1 MKYTYNDMEAIHPG
15 HQTQYQRWRFLYDS
29 YMGGFYYRKND
40 YLTRYVYE
48 NEQEYDNRKQE
59 TPLDNHCKNIIHTYS
74 SFLFRESPYREFGSI
89 ESDPSLES
97 FMQDADLDGRNF
109 NNFMRDACIQASIY
123 GTAWIVV
130 DKPQTQTTTRAQE
143 LEQEIRPY
151 VSLISP
157 INVIDWDFTRRAN
170 GAYELTYVKVFE
182 RHISQ
187 TEAVYRIYT
196 PESIDV
202 VVHDKGNTKAPVD
215 VIESTPNALGKV
227 PMVILYNSRSWQRGI
242 GISDIEDIAD
252 HQLKIFNLNSELI
265 QLARIGNHPSL
276 VKTDMV
282 KASAGAGAIITVP
295 ENTPEG
301 LKPYLLQ
308 PDSNNIDGLL
318 SSIERTVD
326 TIDKLAHLGGIR
338 STASRSQ
345 SGVALQSEF
354 QLLQAKLTEKASG
367 LELAEE
373 QIWRLWALWQNS
385 TFDGVIEYSNVYNMR
400 DKTAELEQ
408 IKMAKDSEIT
418 NPRLLREID
427 ILIAEIL
434 VDDEETLNEIK
445 EETAVGG
452 EIILE
457 HDPVEGSQDLVA
469 HIREMINQGMSDSE
483 ILELHPEIEEIFDD
497 SRDTNLESGTT
508 T

>member
-1 MKYTYNDMEAIHPG
+1 
-15 HQTQYQRWRFLYDS
+15 
-29 YMGGFYYRKND
+29 
-40 YLTRYVYE
+40 
-48 NEQEYDNRKQE
+48 
-59 TPLDNHCKNIIHTYS
+59 
-74 SFLFRESPYREFGSI
+74 
-89 ESDPSLES
+89 
-97 FMQDADLDGRNF
+97 MQDADLDGRNY
-109 NNFMRDACIQASIY
+109 NNFMRDACIMASIF

-157 INVIDWDFTRRAN
+157 INVVDWDYTRRPN

-182 RHISQ
+182 RHISE

-196 PESIDV
+196 PETIDV
-202 VVHDKGNTKAPVD
+202 VVFSKGNTKNPVD

-227 PMVILYNSRSWQRGI
+227 PVVTLYNSRSWQRGI
-242 GISDIEDIAD
+242 GISDVEDIAD
-252 HQLKIFNLNSELI
+252 QQLKIFNLNSELI

-276 VKTDMV
+276 VKTEMV
-282 KASAGAGAIITVP
+282 TASAGAGAVITVP

-308 PDSNNIDGLL
+308 PDNANIGGLL
-318 SSIERTVD
+318 DSIERTVD

-373 QIWRLWALWQNS
+373 QIWRLWALWQNN
-385 TFDGVIEYSNVYNMR
+385 TFDGIIEYSNVYNMR

-418 NPRLLREID
+418 NARLLKEID
-427 ILIAEIL
+427 IIIAEIL
-434 VDDEETLNEIK
+434 IEDEDTLNEIK
-445 EETAVGG
+445 QETAVGG
-452 EIILE
+452 EIELD

-469 HIREMINQGMSDSE
+469 HIRSMINKGLTDSE

-497 SRDTNLESGTT
+497 DNTT
-508 T
+508 VEPGETT